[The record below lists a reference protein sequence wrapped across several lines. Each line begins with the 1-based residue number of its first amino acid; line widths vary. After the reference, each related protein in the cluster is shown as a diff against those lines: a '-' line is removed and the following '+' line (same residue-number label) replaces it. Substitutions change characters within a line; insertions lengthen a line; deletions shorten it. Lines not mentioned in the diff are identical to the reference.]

1 MNSIKKIYDHY
12 AQDPMIRKK
21 LITVLLAVIGMGIF
35 VSILIEA
42 AYGTDPCTFMNLSLS
57 TKLQLSYG
65 TWSVLINIAL
75 LLIVFFSDPEKI
87 GPGTLFNMVLIGYI
101 SDFCRYIWGKI
112 LPADFFT
119 NPATRIPVFLF
130 GLLCF
135 IFCAAV
141 YMNADMGV
149 APYDALPLIAQKRF
163 CPKFPFRFFR
173 MAYDFLAIL
182 IGCLSGGR
190 PGIGIILM
198 ALLLGSAITM
208 VGKRMHSLG

>member
-1 MNSIKKIYDHY
+1 MNSIKRIYNHY
-12 AQDPMIRKK
+12 AKDPEIKKK

-57 TKLQLSYG
+57 TKLHLSYG
-65 TWSVLINIAL
+65 TWSVLINIVL
-75 LLIVFFSDPEKI
+75 LLIVFFSSPEKI

-112 LPADFFT
+112 LPANFFT

-130 GLLCF
+130 GLICF

-149 APYDALPLIAQKRF
+149 APYDALPMIVQERL
-163 CPKFPFRFFR
+163 CPKFPFRIVR
-173 MAYDFLAIL
+173 MTYDFLAIL
-182 IGCLSGGR
+182 IGCLSGGH

-198 ALLLGSAITM
+198 ALLLGSAVTM
-208 VGKRMHSLG
+208 VGKHMGLRQ